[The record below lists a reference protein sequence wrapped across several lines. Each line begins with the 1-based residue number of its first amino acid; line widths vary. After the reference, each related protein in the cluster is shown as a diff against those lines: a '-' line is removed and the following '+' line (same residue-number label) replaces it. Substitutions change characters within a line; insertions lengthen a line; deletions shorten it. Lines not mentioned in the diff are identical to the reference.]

1 MLLHRF
7 SVCLALCL
15 FFRFRYKD
23 LDMPWPVEMP
33 CNFTFDSFRHK
44 TVTESGGCFIVVFQT
59 CRVGLKTSLLFLH
72 IKICMYLLTNF
83 SLFL

>member
-1 MLLHRF
+1 
-7 SVCLALCL
+7 
-15 FFRFRYKD
+15 
-23 LDMPWPVEMP
+23 MPWPVEMP

-44 TVTESGGCFIVVFQT
+44 TVTESGGGFIVCFQT

-83 SLFL
+83 SFFITCRDIYHLSLNVTKLLFFSVCI